1 MDPRDKVVA
10 SLHGGP
16 SDQQKLWVEPD
27 PTWPTPWPG
36 YICLNM
42 KRGMPMHYTHVAS
55 GVYEFAGACA
65 EFDHDPEVHIPRCPD
80 CGAKIL
86 PGSQAHPEHDRK

>member
-1 MDPRDKVVA
+1 MSEVDKVVA

-16 SDQQKLWVEPD
+16 SDGVKLWVEPD
-27 PTWPTPWPG
+27 PQWSSPWPG

-42 KRGMPMHYTHVAS
+42 KQGLPMHYTLVAS

-65 EFDHDPEVHIPRCPD
+65 EFDHDPEAHKGRCPD
-80 CGAKIL
+80 CGAVIL
-86 PGSQAHPEHDRK
+86 PGSHAHGGGSA